1 MKTKFVAT
9 AAVAIAALGFAAC
22 GGGDDSTEAEAQTFT
37 AAGVTQCFEDTGQ
50 KVRKVEV
57 SFAKI
62 PPDLGVS
69 SQAGGANVWITDD
82 TQAVVDQAEEL
93 AKLDQAEA
101 LIPIEDRVVQSGNLI
116 AVVDSDSSPDYRATI
131 EGCIPPAT

>member
-1 MKTKFVAT
+1 MKIKLMTT
-9 AAVAIAALGFAAC
+9 R
-22 GGGDDSTEAEAQTFT
+22 GDRDSG
-37 AAGVTQCFEDTGQ
+37 AGIRGLRGRRRLDRGELADLHGRRVTDCLEGAGQ

-69 SQAGGANVWITDD
+69 SQAGGANIWITDD
-82 TQAVVDQAEEL
+82 TQAVVDQTEEL
-93 AKLDQAEA
+93 AKLDEAES

-116 AVVDSDSSPDYRATI
+116 AVVDSDASPDYRATI
-131 EGCIPPAT
+131 EGCIPPA

>member
-1 MKTKFVAT
+1 MSIKIFTTAAIAT
-9 AAVAIAALGFAAC
+9 AALVFAAC
-22 GGGDDSTEAEAQTFT
+22 GGGDDTTDADAQTFT
-37 AAGVTQCFEDTGQ
+37 AADVTQCFEDAGQ

-57 SFAKI
+57 SFAKV

-93 AKLDQAEA
+93 AKLDEAEA
-101 LIPIEDRVVQSGNLI
+101 LIPISDRVVQSGNVI
-116 AVVDSDSSPDYRATI
+116 AVVDSDASPDYKATI
-131 EGCIPPAT
+131 EGCIPPS